1 MEQAISVSKNDF
13 RSSINENYQ
22 SGTVPMNDNY
32 RNSRADIEKESAA
45 FIRIFGEKLFHY
57 PSLYTAFVEIVKA
70 LDEQIIDFPG
80 FIERVHVLLNDFP
93 ELLLELNTLL
103 PSSYQFLPSNGGI
116 NGLQFTTPTG
126 TVSRPYS
133 YAASYADVPSCY
145 HRAIS
150 CVAKVKRAL
159 KNNDASFQQFQLI
172 LQQFSSS
179 EISAEELQSK
189 VASLLSDFPTLLQQ
203 FQQFLP
209 NSVFYSSTP
218 PLGSYPIRTVQS
230 SNFRLSNLSDFNTPP
245 SSVHDT
251 IATAFP
257 SVSQADA
264 IGFFKQVQHQLPS
277 LDIYHEF
284 LKLIN
289 LYVQNIISRDTL
301 LARSFAFLRS
311 IPDLWKS
318 FQLILHF
325 NPQEF
330 PNIYYTATSDHSD
343 YGPSYRLLPLE
354 ERMSP
359 CSGRDE
365 LAWSILND
373 EWVSHP
379 TWASEE
385 SGFIVQRKTP
395 YEDAMTKLEEER
407 YEFDRHIEA
416 INWTIKT
423 LDNLAVRLEEMSEEE
438 QKGYQ
443 LPPGLGL
450 RSKSIYEKT
459 IKLVYTADHYKI
471 ILNALETM
479 PSATLPIVLKRLI
492 EKREEWR
499 SAKESLQP
507 TWRNTEFKNYDK
519 SLDPQ
524 CIYFKAKDKKIVTP
538 KLLLAEAETIHGQ
551 TSMQFPFFSETSFD
565 FSTIYDN
572 ENVLFDVCYIVCTF
586 VVCNSPSGLKKVE
599 NFFKNT
605 LPLFFGIDKQ
615 KLAKFLDPVFHGP
628 NYDSSAESMYGN
640 KIIRRKRSNS
650 ITQLTELSKHQKISE
665 QRQSRS
671 AAAARKKGD
680 VINNAV
686 NSDDTPS
693 DNGSPASNSKQQLSR
708 PAAAIVASLKYPSH
722 PENCLLDES
731 NREKAVP
738 NNQTT
743 FDEKFPFMK
752 TDEVNQVEQYGYSAI
767 YVFFRLFNMLY
778 DRLLQLKNLENCVE
792 DAQRQ
797 IKPNPVAQEHKLWRS
812 RESELPELPEEDTY
826 YNKTFVM
833 SLRLIYGVLD
843 QNQFEDYMRFYYG
856 NKAYELYT
864 VDKLVWSVAKQVHH
878 IVSDGKFKHVLGVIE
893 EYNSRS
899 TPKRSYDEFLY
910 RMNLERYLNSDEMLF
925 RFAWNFDAKRFSIN
939 LLRRANV
946 TLDETLESQR
956 QGWKKYLE
964 DYIAQKG
971 TDCVSYKN
979 YRCPFLCRTIPFEGT
994 SGMARMS
1001 LQTRLMSSLCFL
1013 SDLKARL
1020 CINSFKLLYVP
1031 CTQDAYLSRDYL
1043 LLNNPESLGIQ
1054 SARSSRWKA
1063 RLDTLHTKLFD
1074 GQLNNVS
1081 FESLFI

>member
-1 MEQAISVSKNDF
+1 MEQAISVSRNDF
-13 RSSINENYQ
+13 RSSINENYH
-22 SGTVPMNDNY
+22 SGTVPMNENY
-32 RNSRADIEKESAA
+32 QNGSENAQIESVA
-45 FIRIFGEKLFHY
+45 FIRYFGEKLFHY

-70 LDEQIIDFPG
+70 LDVQIIDFPG
-80 FIERVHVLLNDFP
+80 FIERVHILLNDFP

-103 PSSYQFLPSNGGI
+103 PSSYQFLPSSAENKGP
-116 NGLQFTTPTG
+116 QFATPTG
-126 TVSRPYS
+126 SVSRPYS

-145 HRAIS
+145 HRAIAYI
-150 CVAKVKRAL
+150 AKVKKSL
-159 KNNDASFQQFQLI
+159 KNSGTSFQQFQLL

-179 EISAEELQSK
+179 QISLEELQSRLT
-189 VASLLSDFPTLLQQ
+189 SLLSDFPALSQQ

-230 SNFRLSNLSDFNTPP
+230 SNFRLSNLSDFYPPP
-245 SSVHDT
+245 SSAHGTVST
-251 IATAFP
+251 VFP
-257 SVSQADA
+257 SVSQPDA
-264 IGFFKQVQHQLPS
+264 IDFFKHVKHQLPS

-289 LYVQNIISRDTL
+289 LYVQKIISRDTL

-311 IPDLWKS
+311 LPDLWKS
-318 FQLILHF
+318 FQLMLHF

-354 ERMSP
+354 ERMIP

-416 INWTIKT
+416 INWTIKA
-423 LDNLAVRLEEMSEEE
+423 LKNLADRLGEMPDDERNS
-438 QKGYQ
+438 YQ

-450 RSKSIYEKT
+450 QSKSIYEKT
-459 IKLVYTADHYKI
+459 IKLVYTADHYKVV
-471 ILNALETM
+471 LNALESM

-492 EKREEWR
+492 EKKEEWQ

-507 TWRNTEFKNYDK
+507 IWRNTEFKNYDK

-524 CIYFKAKDKKIVTP
+524 CIYFKAKDRKVVTP
-538 KLLLAEAETIHGQ
+538 KLLLAEAETIRAQ
-551 TSMQFPFFSETSFD
+551 TSTKFPFLSETSFD

-572 ENVLFDVCYIVCTF
+572 EHILFDVCYIVCTY

-599 NFFKNT
+599 NFFKST
-605 LPLFFGIDKQ
+605 LPLFFGIDKE

-628 NYDSSAESMYGN
+628 NYDSSVDNTSGS
-640 KIIRRKRSNS
+640 KIVRRKRSNS
-650 ITQLTELSKHQKISE
+650 ITQLTELSKHQKISD

-671 AAAARKKGD
+671 AAAAKKKGD
-680 VINNAV
+680 VTSNAL
-686 NSDDTPS
+686 NYDDAPS
-693 DNGSPASNSKQQLSR
+693 DNGSSASSSKQQLSR

-722 PENCLLDES
+722 PDHCLLEGRNS
-731 NREKAVP
+731 EKAVP
-738 NNQTT
+738 DNQTAQE
-743 FDEKFPFMK
+743 EKFPFMK
-752 TDEVNQVEQYGYSAI
+752 SDIVNEIEQYGYSAI

-778 DRLLQLKNLENCVE
+778 ERLLLLKNLENCVA
-792 DAQRQ
+792 DAQKQ
-797 IKPNPVAQEHKLWRS
+797 IKPNPVAQEHKLWRN
-812 RESELPELPEEDTY
+812 RESELPELPEESTY
-826 YNKTFVM
+826 YDKTFVM

-843 QNQFEDYMRFYYG
+843 QNQFEDYIRFYYG

-864 VDKLVWSVAKQVHH
+864 VDKLVWSIAKQVHH
-878 IVSDGKFKHVLGVIE
+878 IVSDGKFKHVLSVIE
-893 EYNSRS
+893 EYNSQS

-910 RMNLERYLNSDEMLF
+910 RMNLERYLNPDEMLF
-925 RFAWNFDAKRFSIN
+925 RFSWNFDVKRFTIN

-946 TLDETLESQR
+946 TIDETLESQR

-964 DYIAQKG
+964 DYIDQKE
-971 TDCVSYKN
+971 TDCVSYRH
-979 YRCPFLCRTIPFEGT
+979 YRCPFLCRTIPFGGT
-994 SGMARMS
+994 SGMARLS
-1001 LQTRLMSSLCFL
+1001 LQKRLMCSLNFQ

-1031 CTQDAYLSRDYL
+1031 CTQDAYSSRVYL
-1043 LLNNPESLGIQ
+1043 KLNNSESQNIQ
-1054 SARSSRWKA
+1054 LTRCSRWKA
-1063 RLDTLHTKLFD
+1063 RLSTLQNKLFD
-1074 GQLNNVS
+1074 GQPDDVS

>member
-13 RSSINENYQ
+13 RSSIEENYQ
-22 SGTVPMNDNY
+22 SGTVAVNETY
-32 RNSRADIEKESAA
+32 RNTMADTQKEAA
-45 FIRIFGEKLFHY
+45 TLVRIFGDKLFHY
-57 PSLYTAFVEIVKA
+57 PSLHIAFLEIVKA
-70 LDEQIIDFPG
+70 LDKQIIDFPG

-93 ELLLELNTLL
+93 KLLLELNTLL
-103 PSSYQFLPSNGGI
+103 PSSYQFLPSDEGSK
-116 NGLQFTTPTG
+116 GLRFATPTG

-133 YAASYADVPSCY
+133 YAASYADIPSCY

-150 CVAKVKRAL
+150 YVAKVKGAL
-159 KNNDASFQQFQLI
+159 KDHGSTFQQFQSL
-172 LQQFSSS
+172 LQQFSRS
-179 EISAEELQSK
+179 ELNVDELRSK
-189 VASLLSDFPTLLQQ
+189 IASLLSQFPALQQQ
-203 FQQFLP
+203 FQDFLP

-218 PLGSYPIRTVQS
+218 PLGSYPIRTIQS
-230 SNFRLSNLSDFNTPP
+230 SNFRLSNLSDLYPPP

-251 IATAFP
+251 IATKFP

-264 IGFFKQVQHQLPS
+264 AEFFKQVKRQLPS

-289 LYVQNIISRDTL
+289 LYVQKIISRDTL

-311 IPDLWKS
+311 MPDLWKS
-318 FQLILHF
+318 FQLILQF

-359 CSGRDE
+359 CTGRDE
-365 LAWSILND
+365 LSWSILND

-416 INWTIKT
+416 INWTIRT
-423 LDNLAVRLEEMSEEE
+423 LDNLAARLEDMPEEE
-438 QKGYQ
+438 QKSYQ

-459 IKLVYTADHYKI
+459 IKLVYTIDHYKV
-471 ILNALETM
+471 ILSALETM
-479 PSATLPIVLKRLI
+479 PSATLPIVLKRLN
-492 EKREEWR
+492 EKREEWQ

-507 TWRNTEFKNYDK
+507 IWRNTEFKNYDK

-524 CIYFKAKDKKIVTP
+524 SIYFKAKDKKLVTP
-538 KLLLAEAETIHGQ
+538 KLLLAEAETIHAQ
-551 TSMQFPFFSETSFD
+551 TSIKFPFFSETSFD
-565 FSTIYDN
+565 FSTTYDN
-572 ENVLFDVCYIVCTF
+572 EDILFDVCYIVCTY

-605 LPLFFGIDKQ
+605 LPLFFGINKE

-628 NYDSSAESMYGN
+628 DYDSSVDGISGN
-640 KIIRRKRSNS
+640 KVIRRKRSNS

-680 VINNAV
+680 VTNNSL

-693 DNGSPASNSKQQLSR
+693 DNASSASTSKQQLSR
-708 PAAAIVASLKYPSH
+708 PAAAIVASLKYPVH
-722 PENCLLDES
+722 PENCLLNET
-731 NREKAVP
+731 NCGKGVR

-743 FDEKFPFMK
+743 VDDKPSFVK
-752 TDEVNQVEQYGYSAI
+752 TDENNIVEQYGYSAI
-767 YVFFRLFNMLY
+767 YIFFRLFNMLY
-778 DRLLQLKNLENCVE
+778 DRLLLLKNLENCVG
-792 DAQRQ
+792 DVQRQ
-797 IKPNPVAQEHKLWRS
+797 IKPNSVAQEHNLWRS

-843 QNQFEDYMRFYYG
+843 QSQFEDYMRFYYG

-864 VDKLVWSVAKQVHH
+864 VDKLVWSIAKQVHH
-878 IVSDGKFKHVLGVIE
+878 IVSDGKFKHVLSVIE
-893 EYNSRS
+893 EYNSRF

-925 RFAWNFDAKRFSIN
+925 RFAWNFKEKQFTIN

-964 DYIAQKG
+964 DYTAQKG
-971 TDCVSYKN
+971 TEYVSYKN

-994 SGMARMS
+994 SEVTRMS
-1001 LQTRLMSSLCFL
+1001 LQTRLMSSVCFQ

-1031 CTQDAYLSRDYL
+1031 CTQDVYLSRDYM
-1043 LLNNPESLGIQ
+1043 LLNNSDSLGLQ
-1054 SARSSRWKA
+1054 SSRSSRWKA
-1063 RLDTLHTKLFD
+1063 RLDHLHAKLFD
-1074 GQLNNVS
+1074 GQPSNVS